1 MVDFLSSKLD
11 WDSYIIPIAK
21 TASKKIGAL
30 IRSMRFLSPE
40 VAIYIYGLTW
50 NTVVMS
56 GLVLLAASLMLNK
69 LQKQICRTVG
79 PSLAAALE
87 PLAFRQNAASLGL
100 FDRYYFGGCSSI
112 PVQLVPLRHSRV
124 RPTRYSRL
132 HDFSVTIPRCY
143 KDVYVKSFFPGTAR
157 FWNSLLIEYFL
168 LMYDLNGFK
177 SRINRHLL
185 SVGSF

>member
-1 MVDFLSSKLD
+1 
-11 WDSYIIPIAK
+11 
-21 TASKKIGAL
+21 
-30 IRSMRFLSPE
+30 
-40 VAIYIYGLTW
+40 
-50 NTVVMS
+50 MS

-100 FDRYYFGGCSSI
+100 FDRYYFGGCSSK
-112 PVQLVPLRHSRV
+112 PVQLVRLRHSRV

-143 KDVYVKSFFPGTAR
+143 MDVYVKSFFPGTAR

-168 LMYDLNGFK
+168 LMYDLN
-177 SRINRHLL
+177 
-185 SVGSF
+185 V